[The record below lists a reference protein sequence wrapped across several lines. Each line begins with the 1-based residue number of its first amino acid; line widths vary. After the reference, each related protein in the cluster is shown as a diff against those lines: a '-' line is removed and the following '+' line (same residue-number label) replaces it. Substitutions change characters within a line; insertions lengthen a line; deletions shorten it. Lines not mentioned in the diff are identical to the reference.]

1 MTAKFLHPSGTAPE
15 TARLEAIPDE
25 REPQPLGIHGIDWRS
40 ARLAGR
46 ACCCSALPAVIA
58 IMPPAAGR
66 PHSTDLLLCA
76 HHYRASRVALQGAGA
91 TVVDLVGRRV
101 TGDMWSDRGA

>member
-15 TARLEAIPDE
+15 TAQAEVLPSES
-25 REPQPLGIHGIDWRS
+25 EPQPPAIRGIDWHS

-46 ACCCSALPAVIA
+46 ACCCSAKPAIIA

-76 HHYRASRVALQGAGA
+76 HHYRASRPALRDAGA
-91 TVVDLVGRRV
+91 TMVDLAGRRV
-101 TGDMWSDRGA
+101 TGDMWSACGA